1 MRVSKTNNKIKLL
14 IRQAYGFRD
23 AETMIHIVILYCSYL
38 KIPLPNQGTRRGSFF
53 SDDIGL
59 CRDLP
64 LHAYARRT
72 EFICNSSCISAIVNK
87 GMGKRAVDGFVPRR
101 QLPEV
106 SVEGLER
113 SPSGNGVR
121 RHVATSGANH
131 TGLPKPLSSPA
142 PSRAAQRAS
151 TAGRSDR
158 ADIDA
163 SLQEIG
169 NLSDLDVSPTPSGRR
184 RRDKKSHKPISR
196 RRKIIKRGII
206 AFILIIVLTAGWF
219 AYRALMASKSVFKG
233 DLFGLVQQKPL
244 KQDANGRSNILILGT
259 SEDDEGHEAGY
270 LTDSMMVLSIDQNKK
285 NAYMVSVPRDLY
297 VKYGRACDAGYA
309 GKINVYFNCVN
320 NDWKSDSAEDERQK
334 ETRSFVG
341 EILGMDLQ
349 YSVHVNYS
357 VMRDL
362 VSAIGGIKVNIESR
376 DPRGVM
382 DSNFDW
388 KCGTTRAERQE
399 RCPRGHYISYPNGEV
414 ELDAEHALY
423 LAMARG
429 DIAPTYGFEQSNFD
443 REKNQQK
450 IMMAIREKALS
461 TGTLTDFSKVTKL
474 VEAIGANL
482 RTNFETGEVRT
493 LVSLMQSIKQDEI
506 KSVSLVDANPA
517 ILTTG
522 TVGGASAVVPVA
534 GTYNYSGLQAYIKKH
549 IYATAI
555 TREEP
560 RVVVL
565 NGSGIAGAA
574 QAEATK
580 LEALDISVNT
590 VGNAPSGQTYSSN
603 KIYRVGEKVKSATEE
618 KLKSLYH
625 TNISPGNELSGVV
638 YNANTDYVIIITKAQ
653 SSKTSN

>member
-388 KCGTTRAERQE
+388 KCGTTRAEKQE

>member
-23 AETMIHIVILYCSYL
+23 TETMIHIVILYCSYL

-618 KLKSLYH
+618 RLKSLYH

>member
-297 VKYGRACDAGYA
+297 VKYGRACGAGYA

>member
-1 MRVSKTNNKIKLL
+1 MS
-14 IRQAYGFRD
+14 
-23 AETMIHIVILYCSYL
+23 
-38 KIPLPNQGTRRGSFF
+38 
-53 SDDIGL
+53 
-59 CRDLP
+59 
-64 LHAYARRT
+64 
-72 EFICNSSCISAIVNK
+72 
-87 GMGKRAVDGFVPRR
+87 KRAVDGFVPRR

-113 SPSGNGVR
+113 SPSGNSMR
-121 RHVATSGANH
+121 RRVTASGANH

-151 TAGRSDR
+151 TAGRSDS

-565 NGSGIAGAA
+565 NGSGIAGVA

-590 VGNAPSGQTYSSN
+590 VGNAPSGQTYS
-603 KIYRVGEKVKSATEE
+603 
-618 KLKSLYH
+618 
-625 TNISPGNELSGVV
+625 
-638 YNANTDYVIIITKAQ
+638 
-653 SSKTSN
+653 

>member
-653 SSKTSN
+653 SSRTSN

>member
-618 KLKSLYH
+618 RLKSLYH

>member
-474 VEAIGANL
+474 VDAIGANL

-506 KSVSLVDANPA
+506 KSVSLIDAEPA

-522 TVGGASAVVPVA
+522 TVGGASAVIPVA

-560 RVVVL
+560 RVVIL

-580 LEALDISVNT
+580 LEELGIAVNT
-590 VGNAPSGQTYSSN
+590 VGNVPSGQTYSSN
-603 KIYRVGEKVKSATEE
+603 KIYRVSEKAKSATEE

-625 TNISPGNELSGVV
+625 TSVSPSNELSGVT
-638 YNANTDYVIIITKAQ
+638 YSANTDYVIIITKAQ
-653 SSKTSN
+653 SSKSR

>member
-388 KCGTTRAERQE
+388 KCGTTRAEKQE

-565 NGSGIAGAA
+565 NGSGIAGVA

-618 KLKSLYH
+618 RLKSLYH

>member
-1 MRVSKTNNKIKLL
+1 MS
-14 IRQAYGFRD
+14 
-23 AETMIHIVILYCSYL
+23 
-38 KIPLPNQGTRRGSFF
+38 
-53 SDDIGL
+53 
-59 CRDLP
+59 
-64 LHAYARRT
+64 
-72 EFICNSSCISAIVNK
+72 
-87 GMGKRAVDGFVPRR
+87 KRAVDGFVPRR

-106 SVEGLER
+106 SAEGLER
-113 SPSGNGVR
+113 SPSGSGVR
-121 RHVATSGANH
+121 RRIAVSGANH
-131 TGLPKPLSSPA
+131 AELPKPLSSPA
-142 PSRAAQRAS
+142 ISRTAQRPS
-151 TAGRSDR
+151 TIRNSDR

-169 NLSDLDVSPTPSGRR
+169 NLSDLDTPITPNGRKKR
-184 RRDKKSHKPISR
+184 GKKSKKPISR
-196 RRKIIKRGII
+196 RRKIIKRVLI
-206 AFILIIVLTAGWF
+206 ALVLIIVLAIGWF

-388 KCGTTRAERQE
+388 KCGTTRAEKQE

-474 VEAIGANL
+474 VDAIGANL

-506 KSVSLVDANPA
+506 KSVSLIDAEPA

-522 TVGGASAVVPVA
+522 TVGGASAVIPVA
-534 GTYNYSGLQAYIKKH
+534 GTYNYSGLQAYIKKY

-560 RVVVL
+560 RVVIL

-580 LEALDISVNT
+580 LEELGIAVNT
-590 VGNAPSGQTYSSN
+590 VGNVPSGQTYSSN
-603 KIYRVGEKVKSATEE
+603 KIYRVGEKAKSATEE

-625 TNISPGNELSGVV
+625 TSVSPSNELSGVTYSV
-638 YNANTDYVIIITKAQ
+638 NTDYVIIITKAQ
-653 SSKTSN
+653 SSKSR

>member
-474 VEAIGANL
+474 VDAIGANL

-506 KSVSLVDANPA
+506 KSVSLIDAEPA

-522 TVGGASAVVPVA
+522 TVGGASAVIPVA

-560 RVVVL
+560 RVVIL

-580 LEALDISVNT
+580 LEEIGIAVNT
-590 VGNAPSGQTYSSN
+590 VGNVPSGQTYSSN
-603 KIYRVGEKVKSATEE
+603 KIYRVSEKAKSATEE

-625 TNISPGNELSGVV
+625 TSVSPSNELSGAT
-638 YNANTDYVIIITKAQ
+638 YSANTDYVIIITKAQ
-653 SSKTSN
+653 SSKSR

>member
-565 NGSGIAGAA
+565 NGSGIAGVA

-618 KLKSLYH
+618 RLKSLYH

>member
-1 MRVSKTNNKIKLL
+1 MS
-14 IRQAYGFRD
+14 
-23 AETMIHIVILYCSYL
+23 
-38 KIPLPNQGTRRGSFF
+38 
-53 SDDIGL
+53 
-59 CRDLP
+59 
-64 LHAYARRT
+64 
-72 EFICNSSCISAIVNK
+72 
-87 GMGKRAVDGFVPRR
+87 KRAVDGFVPRR

-106 SVEGLER
+106 SAEGLGR
-113 SPSGNGVR
+113 SPSGSGVR
-121 RHVATSGANH
+121 RRIAVSGANH
-131 TGLPKPLSSPA
+131 AASPKPLSSPA
-142 PSRAAQRAS
+142 ISRAAQRPS
-151 TAGRSDR
+151 TIRNSDR

-163 SLQEIG
+163 SLREIG
-169 NLSDLDVSPTPSGRR
+169 NLSDLDAPITPNGRKKR
-184 RRDKKSHKPISR
+184 GKKSKKPISR
-196 RRKIIKRGII
+196 RRKIIKRVLI
-206 AFILIIVLTAGWF
+206 ALVLIIVLAVGWF

-388 KCGTTRAERQE
+388 KCGTTRAEKQE

-474 VEAIGANL
+474 VDAIGANL

-506 KSVSLVDANPA
+506 KSVSLIDAEPA

-522 TVGGASAVVPVA
+522 TVGGASAVIPVA
-534 GTYNYSGLQAYIKKH
+534 GTYNYNGLQAYIKKH

-560 RVVVL
+560 RVVIL

-580 LEALDISVNT
+580 LEEIGIAVNT
-590 VGNAPSGQTYSSN
+590 VGNVPSGQTYSSN
-603 KIYRVGEKVKSATEE
+603 KIYRVSEKAKSATEE

-625 TNISPGNELSGVV
+625 TSVSPSNELSGAT
-638 YNANTDYVIIITKAQ
+638 YSANTDYVIIITKAQ
-653 SSKTSN
+653 SSKSR

>member
-603 KIYRVGEKVKSATEE
+603 KIYRVGEKVKSAPEE
-618 KLKSLYH
+618 RLKSLYH

>member
-1 MRVSKTNNKIKLL
+1 MS
-14 IRQAYGFRD
+14 
-23 AETMIHIVILYCSYL
+23 
-38 KIPLPNQGTRRGSFF
+38 
-53 SDDIGL
+53 
-59 CRDLP
+59 
-64 LHAYARRT
+64 
-72 EFICNSSCISAIVNK
+72 
-87 GMGKRAVDGFVPRR
+87 KRAVDGFVPRR

-113 SPSGNGVR
+113 SPSGNSMR
-121 RHVATSGANH
+121 RRVAASGANH

-142 PSRAAQRAS
+142 PSRPAQRAS

-196 RRKIIKRGII
+196 CRKIIKRGII
-206 AFILIIVLTAGWF
+206 AFVLIIILAAGWF

-565 NGSGIAGAA
+565 NGSGIAGVA

-618 KLKSLYH
+618 RLKSLYH